1 MITNGTMIPAVSKH
15 NGAAALLS
23 PDGRWLAAP
32 GKNNTVVVLDA
43 ASQAP
48 WATYYGHQDG
58 LYRREDGVIT
68 SVVWVTDEIVATG
81 SSTGSIQLWNART
94 STHRRTLRNAQN
106 GHAVLALSLSHEG
119 VLTAY
124 SEGEIGTWQL
134 YS

>member
-1 MITNGTMIPAVSKH
+1 MIASKH

-23 PDGRWLAAP
+23 PDGRFLAAP
-32 GKNNTVVVLDA
+32 GTKNTVVVLNA

-68 SVVWVTDEIVATG
+68 SLVWVTDEIVATG
-81 SSTGSIQLWNART
+81 SSTGSIQVWNART
-94 STHRRTLRNAQN
+94 GTHRRMLREAQADC
-106 GHAVLALSLSHEG
+106 AVLALSLSCDG

-124 SEGEIGTWQL
+124 SEGGKISTWQL
-134 YS
+134 CS